1 MIAMIAI
8 SLLNALFVN
17 CHNLSITL
25 KCFALFSLHCT
36 VLTITK
42 VTLCVRITCTSPVL
56 TSLYFHHLQPVSLLL
71 SNSRLSVVIR
81 KREQQREEYPALPCG
96 LIPEV
101 VFNTII
107 EIINLYSH
115 FYFCFVYFVYFEFG
129 IPKAYCIQEKC
140 QKKEVYFQISNPVQH
155 FISDRTN
162 I

>member
-1 MIAMIAI
+1 MKIKKEAKIWLAFPLNFVIRVCLLSVTIKMIAL
-8 SLLNALFVN
+8 SLLNTLFVN

-56 TSLYFHHLQPVSLLL
+56 TSLYFHQLQPVSLLL

-101 VFNTII
+101 VFNKII
-107 EIINLYSH
+107 EIINL
-115 FYFCFVYFVYFEFG
+115 
-129 IPKAYCIQEKC
+129 
-140 QKKEVYFQISNPVQH
+140 
-155 FISDRTN
+155 FISVLFTLR
-162 I
+162 IL